1 VRAHLPLLGILDFP
15 FISHDFK
22 PLKAA
27 SLPSIGQDA
36 YALNSS
42 GSKILSRRTVAE
54 KFLFFILLLF
64 QQYQRAALRSQAEQI
79 MIATFQ

>member
-1 VRAHLPLLGILDFP
+1 M
-15 FISHDFK
+15 
-22 PLKAA
+22 
-27 SLPSIGQDA
+27 
-36 YALNSS
+36 NSS